1 LLRNAGEVLDL
12 LAGFLVDILKGVGEL
27 LGHDLHVRLYE
38 NLAMVTGDVAGLKLA
53 DA

>member
-27 LGHDLHVRLYE
+27 LGHDLHVRLYKTSPV
-38 NLAMVTGDVAGLKLA
+38 ATGDVAYLELA
-53 DA
+53 NA